1 MLSLSRPGTLKICVN
16 NLCFDE
22 CLPDKHD
29 ESRKGFILGEGKR
42 GEVGKRRDFQRTDD
56 AVRFQSDQ

>member
-22 CLPDKHD
+22 CLPDKRD

-42 GEVGKRRDFQRTDD
+42 GEVGKR
-56 AVRFQSDQ
+56 